1 VTTLEKA
8 IMGNFFQTIW
18 RWVKG
23 KLPYLIPLILVL
35 MLLILYFWNRIFI
48 VIGPGQAGALY
59 RPLTSGTITDYV
71 YPEGLQVLFPL
82 NTMTIY
88 DTRVQ
93 VIQHDLTVLTNRGL
107 PITLKLAIR
116 FRPIYELVGVLHQQ
130 VGVDYPK
137 KVILPQIESV
147 LRRRIGQHSPEEI
160 YTNKEGVLSNI
171 IALAI
176 EEVGQKF
183 VEVDEIIIRTV
194 ELPKPVRTAI
204 EEKLVYEQRHLAYKF
219 RLEQEKQEAER
230 KRIEALGIM
239 VYQDIISSTLD
250 ENLLRWQGIQATLEI
265 AKSENSKVVVIGS
278 GEQGLPIILGNQ

>member
-1 VTTLEKA
+1 
-8 IMGNFFQTIW
+8 MGNFVQTIW

-23 KLPYLIPLILVL
+23 KLPYLITLVL
-35 MLLILYFWNRIFI
+35 VLALLILYFWNRIFV

-82 NTMTIY
+82 NKMTIY

-93 VIQHDLTVLTNRGL
+93 VIQHDFTVLTNRGL

-137 KVILPQIESV
+137 KIILPQIESV

-204 EEKLVYEQRHLAYKF
+204 EEKLIYEQRHLAYKF

>member
-1 VTTLEKA
+1 MKKFATRVGRWIKA
-8 IMGNFFQTIW
+8 
-18 RWVKG
+18 RV
-23 KLPYLIPLILVL
+23 PYLVALVLILVL
-35 MLLILYFWNRIFI
+35 LVLFFWNRIFV

-71 YPEGLQVLFPL
+71 YPEGLHVLFPL
-82 NTMTIY
+82 NRMTIY

-93 VIQHDLTVLTNRGL
+93 VMQHDLTVLTNRGL
-107 PITLKLAIR
+107 PITLKLAVR

-171 IALAI
+171 ISLAI
-176 EEVGQKF
+176 QEVGQKF

-194 ELPKPVRTAI
+194 ELPEQVKTAI
-204 EEKLVYEQRHLAYKF
+204 EEKLVYEQQHLAYQF
-219 RLEQEKQEAER
+219 RLDREEQEAER

-250 ENLLRWQGIQATLEI
+250 EKLLRWQGIQATLDI
-265 AKSENSKVVVIGS
+265 AKSDNSKVVVIGA

>member
-1 VTTLEKA
+1 
-8 IMGNFFQTIW
+8 MGNFVQKIW

-23 KLPYLIPLILVL
+23 KLPYLIALVL
-35 MLLILYFWNRIFI
+35 VLTLLILYFWNRIFV

-59 RPLTSGTITDYV
+59 RPLTSGTVTDYV

-82 NTMTIY
+82 NKMTIY

-93 VIQHDLTVLTNRGL
+93 VIQHDFTVLTNRGL

-137 KVILPQIESV
+137 KIILPQIESV

-204 EEKLVYEQRHLAYKF
+204 EEKLIYEQRHLAYKF

>member
-1 VTTLEKA
+1 
-8 IMGNFFQTIW
+8 MGNFVQKIW

-23 KLPYLIPLILVL
+23 KLPYLITLVL
-35 MLLILYFWNRIFI
+35 VLALLILYFWNRIFV

-82 NTMTIY
+82 NKMTIY

-93 VIQHDLTVLTNRGL
+93 VIQHDFTVLTNRGL

-204 EEKLVYEQRHLAYKF
+204 EEKLIYEQRHLAYKF

>member
-1 VTTLEKA
+1 
-8 IMGNFFQTIW
+8 MGNFFQTIW

-35 MLLILYFWNRIFI
+35 TLLILYFWNRIFI

-59 RPLTSGTITDYV
+59 RPLTSGTVTDYV

-176 EEVGQKF
+176 KEVGQKF

-204 EEKLVYEQRHLAYKF
+204 EEKLIYEQRHLAYKF

>member
-1 VTTLEKA
+1 MKKFATRVGRWIKA
-8 IMGNFFQTIW
+8 
-18 RWVKG
+18 RV
-23 KLPYLIPLILVL
+23 PYLVALVLILVL
-35 MLLILYFWNRIFI
+35 LVLFFWNRIFV

-71 YPEGLQVLFPL
+71 YPEGLHVLFPL
-82 NTMTIY
+82 NRMTIY

-107 PITLKLAIR
+107 PITLKLAVR

-130 VGVDYPK
+130 VGADYPK

-171 IALAI
+171 ISLAI
-176 EEVGQKF
+176 QEVGQKF

-194 ELPKPVRTAI
+194 ELPEQVKTAI
-204 EEKLVYEQRHLAYKF
+204 EEKLVYEQQHLAYQF
-219 RLEQEKQEAER
+219 RIDREEQEAER

-250 ENLLRWQGIQATLEI
+250 EKLLRWQGIQATLEI
-265 AKSENSKVVVIGS
+265 AKSDNSKVVVIGA
-278 GEQGLPIILGNQ
+278 GEQGLSIILGNQ

>member
-1 VTTLEKA
+1 
-8 IMGNFFQTIW
+8 MGNFVQTIW

-23 KLPYLIPLILVL
+23 KLPYLITLVL
-35 MLLILYFWNRIFI
+35 VLALLILYFWNRIFV

-82 NTMTIY
+82 NKMTIY

-93 VIQHDLTVLTNRGL
+93 VIQHDFTVLTNRGL

-204 EEKLVYEQRHLAYKF
+204 EEKLIYEQRHLAYKF

>member
-1 VTTLEKA
+1 MKKFATRV
-8 IMGNFFQTIW
+8 G
-18 RWVKG
+18 RWIRARV
-23 KLPYLIPLILVL
+23 PYLVALVLILVL
-35 MLLILYFWNRIFI
+35 LVLFFWNRIFV

-71 YPEGLQVLFPL
+71 YPEGLHVLFPL
-82 NTMTIY
+82 NRMTIY

-93 VIQHDLTVLTNRGL
+93 VIQHDLTVLTDRGL
-107 PITLKLAIR
+107 PITLKLAVR

-130 VGVDYPK
+130 VGADYPK

-171 IALAI
+171 ISLAI
-176 EEVGQKF
+176 QEVGQKF

-194 ELPKPVRTAI
+194 ELPEQVKTAI
-204 EEKLVYEQRHLAYKF
+204 EEKLVYEQQHLAYQF
-219 RLEQEKQEAER
+219 RIDREEQEAER

-250 ENLLRWQGIQATLEI
+250 EKLLRWQGIQATLEI
-265 AKSENSKVVVIGS
+265 AKSDNSKVVVIGA

>member
-1 VTTLEKA
+1 
-8 IMGNFFQTIW
+8 MGNFVQKIL

-23 KLPYLIPLILVL
+23 KLPYLITLVL
-35 MLLILYFWNRIFI
+35 VLTLLILYFWSRIFV

-82 NTMTIY
+82 NKMTIY

-93 VIQHDLTVLTNRGL
+93 VIQHDFTVLTNRGL

-137 KVILPQIESV
+137 KIILPQIESV

-204 EEKLVYEQRHLAYKF
+204 EEKLIYEQRHLAYKF

>member
-1 VTTLEKA
+1 
-8 IMGNFFQTIW
+8 MGNFFQTIW

>member
-1 VTTLEKA
+1 
-8 IMGNFFQTIW
+8 MGNFVQKIW

-23 KLPYLIPLILVL
+23 KLPYLITLVL
-35 MLLILYFWNRIFI
+35 VLTLLILYFWNRIFV

-59 RPLTSGTITDYV
+59 RPLTSGTVTDYV

-82 NTMTIY
+82 NKMTIY

-204 EEKLVYEQRHLAYKF
+204 EEKLIYEQRHLAYKF

>member
-1 VTTLEKA
+1 
-8 IMGNFFQTIW
+8 MGNFGQTIW

-23 KLPYLIPLILVL
+23 KLPYLITLVL
-35 MLLILYFWNRIFI
+35 VLALLILYFWNRIFV

-204 EEKLVYEQRHLAYKF
+204 EEKLIYEQRHLAYKF

>member
-1 VTTLEKA
+1 MKKFATRVGRWIKA
-8 IMGNFFQTIW
+8 
-18 RWVKG
+18 RV
-23 KLPYLIPLILVL
+23 PYLVALVLILVL
-35 MLLILYFWNRIFI
+35 LVLFFWNRIFV

-71 YPEGLQVLFPL
+71 YPEGLHVLFPL
-82 NTMTIY
+82 NRMTIY

-107 PITLKLAIR
+107 PITLKLAVR

-130 VGVDYPK
+130 VGADYPK

-171 IALAI
+171 ISLAI
-176 EEVGQKF
+176 QEVGQKF

-194 ELPKPVRTAI
+194 ELPEQVKTAI
-204 EEKLVYEQRHLAYKF
+204 EEKLVYEQQHLAYQF
-219 RLEQEKQEAER
+219 RIDREEQEAER

-250 ENLLRWQGIQATLEI
+250 EKLLRWQGIQATLEI
-265 AKSENSKVVVIGS
+265 AISDNSKVVVIGA

>member
-1 VTTLEKA
+1 MKKFATRVGRWIKA
-8 IMGNFFQTIW
+8 
-18 RWVKG
+18 RV
-23 KLPYLIPLILVL
+23 PYLVALVLILVL
-35 MLLILYFWNRIFI
+35 LVLFFWNRIFV

-71 YPEGLQVLFPL
+71 YPEGLHVLFPL
-82 NTMTIY
+82 NRMTIY

-107 PITLKLAIR
+107 PITLKLAVR

-171 IALAI
+171 ISLAI
-176 EEVGQKF
+176 QEVGQKF

-194 ELPKPVRTAI
+194 ELPEQVKTAI
-204 EEKLVYEQRHLAYKF
+204 EEKLVYEQQHLAYQF
-219 RLEQEKQEAER
+219 RLDREEQEAER

-250 ENLLRWQGIQATLEI
+250 EKLLRWQGIQATLDI
-265 AKSENSKVVVIGS
+265 AKSDNSKVVVIGA

>member
-8 IMGNFFQTIW
+8 IMGNFFQKIW

-23 KLPYLIPLILVL
+23 KLPYLIALVL
-35 MLLILYFWNRIFI
+35 VLALLILYFWNRIFI

>member
-1 VTTLEKA
+1 MKKFATRVGRWIKA
-8 IMGNFFQTIW
+8 
-18 RWVKG
+18 RV
-23 KLPYLIPLILVL
+23 PYLVALVLILVL
-35 MLLILYFWNRIFI
+35 LVLFFWNRIFV

-71 YPEGLQVLFPL
+71 YPEGLHVLFPL
-82 NTMTIY
+82 NRMTIY

-107 PITLKLAIR
+107 PITLKLAVR
-116 FRPIYELVGVLHQQ
+116 FRPIYELVGVPHQQ
-130 VGVDYPK
+130 VGADYPK

-171 IALAI
+171 ISLAI
-176 EEVGQKF
+176 QEVGQKF

-194 ELPKPVRTAI
+194 ELPEQVKTAI
-204 EEKLVYEQRHLAYKF
+204 EEKLVYEQQHLAYQF
-219 RLEQEKQEAER
+219 RIDREEQEAER

-250 ENLLRWQGIQATLEI
+250 EKLLRWQGIQATLEI
-265 AKSENSKVVVIGS
+265 AKSDNSKVVVIGA

>member
-8 IMGNFFQTIW
+8 IMGNFFQKIL

-23 KLPYLIPLILVL
+23 KLPYLIALVL
-35 MLLILYFWNRIFI
+35 VLALLILYFWNRIFI

-204 EEKLVYEQRHLAYKF
+204 EEKLIYEQRHLAYKF

>member
-1 VTTLEKA
+1 MKKFATRVGRWIKA
-8 IMGNFFQTIW
+8 
-18 RWVKG
+18 RV
-23 KLPYLIPLILVL
+23 PYLVALVLILVL
-35 MLLILYFWNRIFI
+35 LVLFFWNRIFV

-71 YPEGLQVLFPL
+71 YPEGLHVLFPL
-82 NTMTIY
+82 NRMTIY

-107 PITLKLAIR
+107 PITLKLAVR

-130 VGVDYPK
+130 VGADYPK

-171 IALAI
+171 ISLAI
-176 EEVGQKF
+176 QEVGQKF

-194 ELPKPVRTAI
+194 ELPEQVKMAI
-204 EEKLVYEQRHLAYKF
+204 EEKLVFEQQHLAYQF
-219 RLEQEKQEAER
+219 RLDREEQEAER

-250 ENLLRWQGIQATLEI
+250 EKLLRWQGIQATLDI
-265 AKSENSKVVVIGS
+265 AKSDNSKVVVIGA

>member
-1 VTTLEKA
+1 
-8 IMGNFFQTIW
+8 
-18 RWVKG
+18 
-23 KLPYLIPLILVL
+23 
-35 MLLILYFWNRIFI
+35 

-59 RPLTSGTITDYV
+59 RPLTSGTVTDYV

-130 VGVDYPK
+130 VGVEYPK

-204 EEKLVYEQRHLAYKF
+204 EEKLIYEQRHLAYKF

>member
-8 IMGNFFQTIW
+8 IMGNFFQKIW

-23 KLPYLIPLILVL
+23 KLPYLITLVL
-35 MLLILYFWNRIFI
+35 VLTLLILYFWNRIFV
-48 VIGPGQAGALY
+48 VIGAGEAGALY
-59 RPLTSGTITDYV
+59 RPLTSGTVTDYV

-93 VIQHDLTVLTNRGL
+93 IIQHDLTVLTNRGL

-194 ELPKPVRTAI
+194 ELPKPVRAAI
-204 EEKLVYEQRHLAYKF
+204 EEKLIYEQRHLAYKF

-265 AKSENSKVVVIGS
+265 AKSENSKVVIIGS

>member
-8 IMGNFFQTIW
+8 IMGNFFQKIL

-23 KLPYLIPLILVL
+23 KLPYLIALVL
-35 MLLILYFWNRIFI
+35 VLALLILYFWNRIFI

-176 EEVGQKF
+176 KEVGQKF

>member
-1 VTTLEKA
+1 
-8 IMGNFFQTIW
+8 MGNFFQKIW

-23 KLPYLIPLILVL
+23 KLPYLIALVL
-35 MLLILYFWNRIFI
+35 VLALLILYFWNRIFI

-204 EEKLVYEQRHLAYKF
+204 EEKLIYEQRHLAYKF

>member
-1 VTTLEKA
+1 
-8 IMGNFFQTIW
+8 MGNFVQTIW

-23 KLPYLIPLILVL
+23 KLPYLITLVL
-35 MLLILYFWNRIFI
+35 VLALLILYFWNRIFV

-82 NTMTIY
+82 NKMTIY

-137 KVILPQIESV
+137 KIILPQIESV

-204 EEKLVYEQRHLAYKF
+204 EEKLIYEQRHLAYKF

>member
-1 VTTLEKA
+1 MKKFATRVGRWIKA
-8 IMGNFFQTIW
+8 
-18 RWVKG
+18 RV
-23 KLPYLIPLILVL
+23 PYLVALVLILVL
-35 MLLILYFWNRIFI
+35 LVLFFWNRIFV

-71 YPEGLQVLFPL
+71 YPEGLHVLFPL
-82 NTMTIY
+82 NRMTIY

-107 PITLKLAIR
+107 PITLKLAVR

-130 VGVDYPK
+130 VGADYPK

-171 IALAI
+171 ISLAI
-176 EEVGQKF
+176 QEVGQKF

-194 ELPKPVRTAI
+194 ELPEQVKTAI
-204 EEKLVYEQRHLAYKF
+204 EEKLVYEQQHLAYQF
-219 RLEQEKQEAER
+219 RLDREEQEAER

-250 ENLLRWQGIQATLEI
+250 EKLLRWQGIQATLEI
-265 AKSENSKVVVIGS
+265 AKSDNSKVVVIGA

>member
-1 VTTLEKA
+1 
-8 IMGNFFQTIW
+8 MGNFGQTIW

-23 KLPYLIPLILVL
+23 KLPYLITLVL
-35 MLLILYFWNRIFI
+35 VLALLILYFWNRIFV

-82 NTMTIY
+82 NKMTIY

-137 KVILPQIESV
+137 KIILPQIESV

-204 EEKLVYEQRHLAYKF
+204 EEKLIYEQRHLAYKF

>member
-1 VTTLEKA
+1 
-8 IMGNFFQTIW
+8 MGNFVQKIW

-23 KLPYLIPLILVL
+23 KLPYLITLVL
-35 MLLILYFWNRIFI
+35 VLTLLILYFWNRIFV

-59 RPLTSGTITDYV
+59 RPLTSGTVTDYV

-82 NTMTIY
+82 NKMTIY

-93 VIQHDLTVLTNRGL
+93 VIQHDFTVLTNRGL
-107 PITLKLAIR
+107 HITLKLAIR

-137 KVILPQIESV
+137 KIILPQIESV

-204 EEKLVYEQRHLAYKF
+204 EEKLIYEQRHLAYKF

>member
-1 VTTLEKA
+1 
-8 IMGNFFQTIW
+8 MGNFFQKIL

-23 KLPYLIPLILVL
+23 KLPYLIALVL
-35 MLLILYFWNRIFI
+35 VLALLILYFWNRIFI

-71 YPEGLQVLFPL
+71 YTEGLQVLFPL

-137 KVILPQIESV
+137 KVILPQIES
-147 LRRRIGQHSPEEI
+147 
-160 YTNKEGVLSNI
+160 
-171 IALAI
+171 A
-176 EEVGQKF
+176 
-183 VEVDEIIIRTV
+183 
-194 ELPKPVRTAI
+194 
-204 EEKLVYEQRHLAYKF
+204 
-219 RLEQEKQEAER
+219 
-230 KRIEALGIM
+230 
-239 VYQDIISSTLD
+239 
-250 ENLLRWQGIQATLEI
+250 
-265 AKSENSKVVVIGS
+265 
-278 GEQGLPIILGNQ
+278 

>member
-1 VTTLEKA
+1 
-8 IMGNFFQTIW
+8 MGNFFQKIL

-23 KLPYLIPLILVL
+23 KLPYLIALVL
-35 MLLILYFWNRIFI
+35 VLALLILYFWNRIFI

-59 RPLTSGTITDYV
+59 RPLTSGTVTDYV

-176 EEVGQKF
+176 KEVGQKF

-204 EEKLVYEQRHLAYKF
+204 EEKLIYEQRHLAYKF

>member
-1 VTTLEKA
+1 
-8 IMGNFFQTIW
+8 MGNFVQKIW

-23 KLPYLIPLILVL
+23 KLPYLITLVL
-35 MLLILYFWNRIFI
+35 VLTLLILYFWNRIFV

-59 RPLTSGTITDYV
+59 RPLTSGTVTDYV

-82 NTMTIY
+82 NKMTIY

-137 KVILPQIESV
+137 KIILPQIESV

-204 EEKLVYEQRHLAYKF
+204 EEKLIYEQRHLAYKF

>member
-1 VTTLEKA
+1 
-8 IMGNFFQTIW
+8 MGNFFQKIL

-23 KLPYLIPLILVL
+23 KLPYLIALVL
-35 MLLILYFWNRIFI
+35 VLALLILYFWNRIFI

>member
-1 VTTLEKA
+1 MKKFATRVGRWIKA
-8 IMGNFFQTIW
+8 
-18 RWVKG
+18 RV
-23 KLPYLIPLILVL
+23 PYLVALVLILVL
-35 MLLILYFWNRIFI
+35 LVLFFWNRIFV

-71 YPEGLQVLFPL
+71 YPEGLHVLFPL
-82 NTMTIY
+82 NRMTIY

-107 PITLKLAIR
+107 PITLKLAVR

-130 VGVDYPK
+130 VGADYPK

-171 IALAI
+171 ISLAI
-176 EEVGQKF
+176 QEVGQKF

-194 ELPKPVRTAI
+194 ELPEQVKTAI
-204 EEKLVYEQRHLAYKF
+204 EEKLVYEQQHLAYQF
-219 RLEQEKQEAER
+219 RLDREEQEAER

-250 ENLLRWQGIQATLEI
+250 EKLLRWQGNQATLEI
-265 AKSENSKVVVIGS
+265 AKSDNSKVVVIGA
-278 GEQGLPIILGNQ
+278 GEQGLPIIL

>member
-1 VTTLEKA
+1 
-8 IMGNFFQTIW
+8 MGNFVQKIW

-23 KLPYLIPLILVL
+23 KLPYLITLVL
-35 MLLILYFWNRIFI
+35 VLTLLILYFWSRIFV

-82 NTMTIY
+82 NKMTIY

-204 EEKLVYEQRHLAYKF
+204 AEQLIYEQRHLAYKF

>member
-1 VTTLEKA
+1 
-8 IMGNFFQTIW
+8 MGNFVQKIW

-23 KLPYLIPLILVL
+23 KLPYLITLVL
-35 MLLILYFWNRIFI
+35 VLTLLILYFWNRIFV

-59 RPLTSGTITDYV
+59 RPLTSGTVTDYV

-137 KVILPQIESV
+137 KIILPQIESV

-204 EEKLVYEQRHLAYKF
+204 EEKLIYEQRHLAYKF

>member
-1 VTTLEKA
+1 MKKFA
-8 IMGNFFQTIW
+8 KKSW

-23 KLPYLIPLILVL
+23 KSPYLIVLTLVLILLVF
-35 MLLILYFWNRIFI
+35 YFWNRIFI

-59 RPLTSGTITDYV
+59 RPLTSGTVTDYV
-71 YPEGLQVLFPL
+71 YPEGLHVLFPL

-88 DTRVQ
+88 DVKVQ
-93 VIQHDLTVLTNRGL
+93 LIQHDLTVLTNRGL
-107 PITLKLAIR
+107 PVTLKLSIR
-116 FRPIYELVGVLHQQ
+116 FRPVYELVGVLHQQ

-147 LRRRIGQHSPEEI
+147 LRRRIGQYSPEEI
-160 YTNKEGVLSNI
+160 YTNKKGVLSNI

-204 EEKLVYEQRHLAYKF
+204 EEKLVYEQQHLAYKF
-219 RLEQEKQEAER
+219 RLKREKQEAER

-239 VYQDIISSTLD
+239 IYQDIISSTLD

>member
-1 VTTLEKA
+1 
-8 IMGNFFQTIW
+8 MGNFVQKIW

-23 KLPYLIPLILVL
+23 KLPYLITLVL
-35 MLLILYFWNRIFI
+35 VLTLLILYFWNRIFV

-59 RPLTSGTITDYV
+59 RPLTSGTVTDYV

-82 NTMTIY
+82 NKMTIY

-93 VIQHDLTVLTNRGL
+93 VIQHDFTVLTNRGL

-204 EEKLVYEQRHLAYKF
+204 EEKLIYEQRHLAYKF

>member
-1 VTTLEKA
+1 
-8 IMGNFFQTIW
+8 MGNFVQKIW

-23 KLPYLIPLILVL
+23 KLPYLITLVL
-35 MLLILYFWNRIFI
+35 VLTLLILYLWNRIFV

-59 RPLTSGTITDYV
+59 RPLTSGTVTDYV

-82 NTMTIY
+82 NKMTIY

-93 VIQHDLTVLTNRGL
+93 VIQHDFTVLTNRGL

-137 KVILPQIESV
+137 KIILPQIESV

-204 EEKLVYEQRHLAYKF
+204 EEKLIYEQRHLAYKF

>member
-1 VTTLEKA
+1 
-8 IMGNFFQTIW
+8 MGNFVQKIW

-23 KLPYLIPLILVL
+23 KLPYLITLVL
-35 MLLILYFWNRIFI
+35 VLTLLILYFWNRIFV

-59 RPLTSGTITDYV
+59 RPLTSGTVTDYV

-93 VIQHDLTVLTNRGL
+93 VIQHDFTVLTNRGL

-137 KVILPQIESV
+137 KIILPQIESV

-204 EEKLVYEQRHLAYKF
+204 EEKLIYEQRHLAYKF

>member
-1 VTTLEKA
+1 
-8 IMGNFFQTIW
+8 MGNFFQKIL

-23 KLPYLIPLILVL
+23 KLPYLIALVL
-35 MLLILYFWNRIFI
+35 VLALLILYFWNRIFI

-59 RPLTSGTITDYV
+59 RPLTSGTVTDYV